1 MRATIEK
8 LLLCIPPFRRKREAV
23 PKQDDGLAALEA
35 LRRKLRKKLAGF
47 SSEFPADLDPWE
59 MRGWREGLEDDLP
72 VPALVLFLLNRVLGF
87 RQIDPGDK
95 GRWAVGCCVEG
106 QPVVFRDRKFGF
118 EILVAP
124 ASTLEL
130 KRILFPLK
138 AALRVLEEDLLEP
151 VANEQIHDGKVAVIN
166 RFGEFSHRYQ
176 YFRGKADELFAQ
188 AEIRPADRE
197 GLEGMEIFSAAVDE
211 MNRAAVAE
219 REAFFLSAAMVD
231 AYFSLLEH
239 RLILLRA
246 FSGKPMAAGDFE
258 KLLGANWEG
267 KLVTVLNLNSKG
279 REGKELLGELRR
291 IKERIRNPFA
301 HGGVENDRG
310 SIYVQ
315 LGSFGAVPANFS
327 RARNSVRFNFRPIVA
342 EDHAAMGGVFAS
354 TRCWKPGI
362 WRFCTG
368 FWIPAS
374 IPRSM
379 REHLPNMQLPSGAER
394 KRSKSGSSGGRG
406 SGEDIAMPTT
416 ESHPRQNPRPL
427 PA

>member
-1 MRATIEK
+1 
-8 LLLCIPPFRRKREAV
+8 
-23 PKQDDGLAALEA
+23 
-35 LRRKLRKKLAGF
+35 
-47 SSEFPADLDPWE
+47 

-72 VPALVLFLLNRVLGF
+72 VPALVLFLLNRVLGY
-87 RQIDPGDK
+87 RQLDPGDK
-95 GRWAVGCCVEG
+95 GRWAVGCSVAGE
-106 QPVVFRDRKFGF
+106 PVAFRDRKFGF

-124 ASTLEL
+124 GSTLEQ

-138 AALRVLEEDLLEP
+138 AALRVLEEELLVPE
-151 VANEQIHDGKVAVIN
+151 ANEQIHDCRVAVIN

-176 YFRGKADELFAQ
+176 YFRTKADELFAQ
-188 AEIRPADRE
+188 AEIRPSDRKGME
-197 GLEGMEIFSAAVDE
+197 GLPSISAVTAE

-231 AYFSLLEH
+231 AYYSLLEH

-246 FSGKPMAAGDFE
+246 FTGKPMAAGDFE

-267 KLVTVLNLNSKG
+267 KLVMVLDLNSKG

-327 RARNSVRFNFRPIVA
+327 RARNSIRFNFRPIVA
-342 EDHAAMGGVFAS
+342 EDHAAMCGVFDRLDAFLETDDLS
-354 TRCWKPGI
+354 LPH
-362 WRFCTG
+362 RFLDSSVDPAFDAGMLTEYTTAIKDG
-368 FWIPAS
+368 GEAVDEWIDRWS
-374 IPRSM
+374 
-379 REHLPNMQLPSGAER
+379 REWER
-394 KRSKSGSSGGRG
+394 
-406 SGEDIAMPTT
+406 
-416 ESHPRQNPRPL
+416 HQN
-427 PA
+427 ADY